1 MKMLKKITVFTMAA
15 AMLSGAALAQTPRIT
30 TGAELVSACTVA
42 IGNGAAAD
50 DRIARASCHQFLA
63 GLVAGVYGS
72 VDKGAPMIVRRLGP
86 GMDEEVC
93 FRLPEKLAYATF
105 AEQVTSYAPEHPELY
120 ERSAFEMGARTLAA
134 NYPCPEQ

>member
-1 MKMLKKITVFTMAA
+1 MEWRGKLAGFLVVA
-15 AMLSGAALAQTPRIT
+15 AMVPTGLAWAQVPRIA
-30 TGAELVSACTVA
+30 TGAELVSACSMAVGPGGST
-42 IGNGAAAD
+42 D

-72 VDKGAPMIVRRLGP
+72 VEKGTPMVVRRLGP

-105 AEQVTSYAPEHPELY
+105 AEQVISFAPEHPELY
-120 ERSAFEMGARTLAA
+120 DRSAFEMGARTLAEH
-134 NYPCPEQ
+134 YPCPD

>member
-1 MKMLKKITVFTMAA
+1 MKLPRKAA
-15 AMLSGAALAQTPRIT
+15 AFLLTAVLVPAAALAQAPRIT

-42 IGNGAAAD
+42 VGNGGSAD

-86 GMDEEVC
+86 NMDEEAC

-105 AEQVTSYAPEHPELY
+105 AEQVTAFAPEHPELY
-120 ERSAFEMGARTLAA
+120 DRSAFEMGARTLAA
-134 NYPCPEQ
+134 NYPCPDQ